1 MNRVEQP
8 PADNRGI
15 PGNNWT
21 VMNAAPA
28 SGRVP
33 SAHRLIRPTTLAA
46 LAFVLIAV
54 PLRAQ
59 EPTADEIV
67 DLAVARAELQRDSG
81 LDQAFEATLESIT
94 EQLDGDGEVK
104 ETERETYRQYPVEG
118 VIFEELVAREG
129 EPLDENDAEDEVD
142 RREKFAKEVR
152 ERRAKGEDPEPEDEN
167 RVAFDREFVER
178 YQFELVG
185 EEPLDGIDCWVV
197 TLEPKPGKLPER
209 RRIDTALNKSTGTL
223 WISKDDYG
231 LALVEFEMA
240 SSVRFWGGILGTLRN
255 TVGRLEFRRYDDAT
269 WVPKLIDIRLDI
281 RILFS
286 NIRRRIVREWIDYSP
301 LPLPANLPG

>member
-1 MNRVEQP
+1 MST
-8 PADNRGI
+8 I
-15 PGNNWT
+15 
-21 VMNAAPA
+21 PA
-28 SGRVP
+28 SVQDR
-33 SAHRLIRPTTLAA
+33 SEHRLARRAALAG
-46 LAFVLIAV
+46 LAFVLVAM
-54 PLRAQ
+54 PARGQ

-67 DLAVARAELQRDSG
+67 DLAVARAEEQRDLG

-94 EQLDGDGEVK
+94 EQLDGDGRVK

-129 EPLDENDAEDEVD
+129 EPLDEDDAEDEVE

-185 EEPLDGIDCWVV
+185 EETLDGVDCWVV

-223 WISKDDYG
+223 WISQDDYG

-255 TVGRLEFRRYDDAT
+255 TVGRLEFRRYDDTT
-269 WVPKLIDIRLDI
+269 WVPKLIDIRLDL
-281 RILFS
+281 RILFN
-286 NIRRRIVREWIDYSP
+286 NIRRRIVREWIEYSP
-301 LPLPANLPG
+301 LPVETNLPG

>member
-1 MNRVEQP
+1 MST
-8 PADNRGI
+8 I
-15 PGNNWT
+15 
-21 VMNAAPA
+21 PA
-28 SGRVP
+28 SVQDR
-33 SAHRLIRPTTLAA
+33 SEHRLARRAALAG
-46 LAFVLIAV
+46 LAFVLVAM
-54 PLRAQ
+54 PARGQ

-67 DLAVARAELQRDSG
+67 DLAVARAEEQRDLG

-94 EQLDGDGEVK
+94 EQLDGDGRVK

-129 EPLDENDAEDEVD
+129 EPLDEDDAEDEVE

-185 EEPLDGIDCWVV
+185 EETLDGVDCWVV
-197 TLEPKPGKLPER
+197 PLEPKPGKLPER

-223 WISKDDYG
+223 WISQDDYG

-255 TVGRLEFRRYDDAT
+255 TVGRLEFRRYDDTT
-269 WVPKLIDIRLDI
+269 WVPKLIDIRLDL
-281 RILFS
+281 RILFN
-286 NIRRRIVREWIDYSP
+286 NIRRRIVREWIEYSP
-301 LPLPANLPG
+301 LPVETNLPG